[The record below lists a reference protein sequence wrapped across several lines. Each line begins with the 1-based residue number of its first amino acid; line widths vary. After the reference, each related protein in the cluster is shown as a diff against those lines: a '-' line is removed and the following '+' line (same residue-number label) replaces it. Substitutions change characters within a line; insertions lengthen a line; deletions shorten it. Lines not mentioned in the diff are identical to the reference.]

1 MKKYLFYISQ
11 NYSFPILRP
20 IQKLL
25 KDRGDI
31 VCWFI
36 EGNAVNLEYLTEDEE
51 RLHTIKQVKSY
62 NADAVLAP
70 ANRIPTFIPG
80 LKIAIFHG
88 FDAGKLDRRG
98 FNDHFKVRGCFDLYC
113 TQGPNTTQPF
123 QDLKKQFDY
132 FNVIE
137 TGWSALDILF
147 TNPPPK
153 QQKDKPVILLCS
165 TFSKR
170 LSCAQP
176 LFETVKKISRT
187 GKYYFRLILLQ
198 PAHLK

>member
-20 IQKLL
+20 IQKIL
-25 KDRGDI
+25 KTRGDR

-36 EGNAVNLEYLTEDEE
+36 EGDAVNLNYLADTET
-51 RLHTIKQVKSY
+51 RLHSIEQVKSY

-70 ANRIPTFIPG
+70 ANKIPTFIPG
-80 LKIAIFHG
+80 LKTAIFHG
-88 FDAGKLDRRG
+88 FDAGKLDSKGR
-98 FNDHFKVRGCFDLYC
+98 NDHFKIRGCFDLYC

-123 QDLKKQFDY
+123 QALQKQYDY

-137 TGWSALDILF
+137 TGWSALDVLF
-147 TNPPPK
+147 ENTTPK
-153 QQKDKPVILLCS
+153 SPKHRPVILLCS

-170 LSCAQP
+170 LSGAMP
-176 LFETVKKISRT
+176 LFKIIEKISRT
-187 GKYYFRLILLQ
+187 GQFDWIV
-198 PAHLK
+198 